1 MSIDKLQKSIRKLKN
16 PLMVAFS
23 ADSSQVPPQ
32 FREGSELSDCVR
44 YTKSLLL
51 ALKDTIPAVR
61 FDFGSFAVLGPE
73 GVDALSQLLQLANEE
88 GYYVLLDAPEMF
100 SSRQA
105 ELVADGLFTHWCFD
119 GLLLSCYLGTDTL
132 KPFTRYMKENDKDL
146 FVVLR
151 AGNKSSSEIQD
162 LLTGSRFVHTAAA
175 DLVKRLGES
184 FIDRCGYSRI
194 AGVGPATA
202 PNTLQ
207 NLRNKY
213 PSVFLLADSID
224 YSGANAK
231 NCAEAFDKLG
241 HGAIACV
248 SSYVT
253 GAWQDPD
260 KIWEDPVTLSVQA
273 AERLKKNLSRYV
285 TIL

>member
-1 MSIDKLQKSIRKLKN
+1 M
-16 PLMVAFS
+16 
-23 ADSSQVPPQ
+23 
-32 FREGSELSDCVR
+32 
-44 YTKSLLL
+44 
-51 ALKDTIPAVR
+51 
-61 FDFGSFAVLGPE
+61 
-73 GVDALSQLLQLANEE
+73 
-88 GYYVLLDAPEMF
+88 
-100 SSRQA
+100 
-105 ELVADGLFTHWCFD
+105 
-119 GLLLSCYLGTDTL
+119 
-132 KPFTRYMKENDKDL
+132 
-146 FVVLR
+146 
-151 AGNKSSSEIQD
+151 
-162 LLTGSRFVHTAAA
+162 LTGSRFVHTAAA

>member
-146 FVVLR
+146 FVVL
-151 AGNKSSSEIQD
+151 
-162 LLTGSRFVHTAAA
+162 SR
-175 DLVKRLGES
+175 K
-184 FIDRCGYSRI
+184 
-194 AGVGPATA
+194 
-202 PNTLQ
+202 
-207 NLRNKY
+207 
-213 PSVFLLADSID
+213 
-224 YSGANAK
+224 
-231 NCAEAFDKLG
+231 
-241 HGAIACV
+241 
-248 SSYVT
+248 
-253 GAWQDPD
+253 
-260 KIWEDPVTLSVQA
+260 
-273 AERLKKNLSRYV
+273 
-285 TIL
+285 